1 MRALVI
7 DDSKSAREI
16 LGDILKGIGFDVL
29 KAKDAREGMTI
40 LAEIGRA
47 DIVLVDWL
55 MPGMNGVEFIHAV
68 RANPAYRGV
77 PLMMVTTETEMPQVA
92 RALEAGADEYV
103 MKPVTREMI
112 LEKLNLLGVT
122 IP

>member
-16 LGDILKGIGFDVL
+16 LGDILREIGFDVL

-40 LAEIGRA
+40 LAEIKSA
-47 DIVLVDWL
+47 DIVLVDWF
-55 MPGMNGVEFIHAV
+55 MPGMSGLEFIHAV
-68 RANPAYRGV
+68 RANPDYSQV
-77 PLMMVTTETEMPQVA
+77 PLMMVTTETEMPQVVL
-92 RALEAGADEYV
+92 ALEAGANEYV

-112 LEKLNLLGVT
+112 LEKLQLLGVT

>member
-16 LGDILKGIGFDVL
+16 LGDILREIGFDVL

-40 LAEIGRA
+40 LAEIKSA
-47 DIVLVDWL
+47 DIVLVDWF
-55 MPGMNGVEFIHAV
+55 MPGMSGLEFIHAV
-68 RANPAYRGV
+68 RANPDYSQV
-77 PLMMVTTETEMPQVA
+77 PLMMVTTETEMPQVVL
-92 RALEAGADEYV
+92 ALEAGADEYV

-112 LEKLNLLGVT
+112 LEKLQLLGVT